1 MKNPQL
7 YRHILSVFIWI
18 MLVFLVIILYHYAIR
33 GVDWDADA
41 LGKIDMLYAVAR
53 IFFITGTIS
62 SAIGAIFAYI
72 RNSRALEMKF
82 VKRFFPLM
90 RFVMSMLVWVVG
102 GFFILEALQINTK
115 NILAGAG
122 IGGAILALASKDLI
136 TNLMGSLSI
145 LFSWAFE
152 IGDTIRIRT
161 LRLWIEGMVEEITLN
176 HTKVTNNTG
185 EVVYVP
191 NKTIYSES
199 VENLSRRRFFSY
211 EYLIPFAKWASAQ
224 EVHTALKI
232 IEWKILSYAPID
244 IVHVAESPNATEYLY
259 RITVKIPEENKKIDT
274 EIREFLVSYIFRGAH
289 TQEKKIIHESQ
300 TPNSTDL
307 DGEDFTNS

>member
-1 MKNPQL
+1 MDMSEVKSHKKSGREMICPPSYAFLRKSNPFSRIFAYSAEHRFAKEKKICYNITEIMKNPQL

-145 LFSWAFE
+145 LFS
-152 IGDTIRIRT
+152 
-161 LRLWIEGMVEEITLN
+161 
-176 HTKVTNNTG
+176 
-185 EVVYVP
+185 
-191 NKTIYSES
+191 
-199 VENLSRRRFFSY
+199 
-211 EYLIPFAKWASAQ
+211 
-224 EVHTALKI
+224 
-232 IEWKILSYAPID
+232 
-244 IVHVAESPNATEYLY
+244 
-259 RITVKIPEENKKIDT
+259 
-274 EIREFLVSYIFRGAH
+274 
-289 TQEKKIIHESQ
+289 
-300 TPNSTDL
+300 
-307 DGEDFTNS
+307 